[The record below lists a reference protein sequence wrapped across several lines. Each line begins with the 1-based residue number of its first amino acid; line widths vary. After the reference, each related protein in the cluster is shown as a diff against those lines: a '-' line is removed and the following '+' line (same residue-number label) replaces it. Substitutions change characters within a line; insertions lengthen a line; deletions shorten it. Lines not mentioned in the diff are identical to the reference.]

1 MKHKQVDTAYILKI
15 EKDEEV
21 IAALAQFCAEQ
32 GVTNASIVGLG
43 AVDWIQCG
51 YYDLKTK
58 EYVFQ
63 EYDGLYEVLN
73 ATGNVMLKEG
83 KPMVHLHATF
93 SDTENRAFGGHVAA
107 MRVGVVLEVILTP
120 LSSTIERKLDEQIG
134 LFLMDLD

>member
-1 MKHKQVDTAYILKI
+1 MKHKQVDTVYILKI
-15 EKDEEV
+15 EQGEEV
-21 IAALAQFCAEQ
+21 IAELTQFCTEQ

-51 YYDLKTK
+51 YYDLETK

-63 EYDGLYEVLN
+63 EYDGLYEVLS

-120 LSSTIERKLDEQIG
+120 LSSAIERKLDEEIG

>member
-1 MKHKQVDTAYILKI
+1 MHYKKI
-15 EKDEEV
+15 ENEIVLKLEQGEEV
-21 IAALAQFCAEQ
+21 VVAITNFCAEQ
-32 GVTNASIVGLG
+32 GITNASILGLG

-51 YYDLKTK
+51 YYDLVTK

-120 LSSTIERKLDEQIG
+120 LSSAIERKLDEEIG